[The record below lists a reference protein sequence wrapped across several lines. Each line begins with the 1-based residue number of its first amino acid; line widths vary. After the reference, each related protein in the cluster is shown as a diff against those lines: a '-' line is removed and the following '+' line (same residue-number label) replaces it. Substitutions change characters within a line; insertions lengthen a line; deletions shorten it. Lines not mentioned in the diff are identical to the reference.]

1 MKKHWFKIF
10 LVLISFFALFVRIY
24 KVTDSPPSPYW
35 EEVALGY
42 DAYSISE
49 TGKDHHGNS
58 YPLVAFESFGDW
70 KPSGY
75 FYAIVPFIK
84 LFGLSVLSIRL
95 PSIIAGTGIVM
106 AIGWLT
112 WLFTDQFK
120 NNQRKSL
127 VLISMLLASI
137 SPWLIQFSRAGWEV
151 NLATFSVIMGI
162 NFGWASVN
170 KSKNKVSFIFLILS
184 VLFFVDS
191 MYVYHAARVISPLLG
206 LFLGL
211 RYLIFSYQKDKD
223 IRKLFL
229 QSSVIVGLLL
239 ILLFPFIKAWGSPI
253 LGQRAAET
261 TIFSDIS
268 IIESS
273 NYFKD
278 LYNNAWW
285 TRFAFH
291 RVFFYLRVIISQFFA
306 HFNISYLF
314 VAGDAIARHS
324 SQYFGLFYPFEV
336 LFLLIGSWFLLK
348 DLSKD
353 KKVFLLF
360 WIIVGVLP
368 AAISTPVP
376 HALRT
381 LPIAPAMILL
391 AVFGVWK
398 FHEFLSEKV
407 HCFIKGIKEFRKKFL
422 WLVILGAY
430 LFAFIGFYR
439 HLLFVYPKQFAN
451 DWQFG
456 YEQMIN
462 EVETLRKENP
472 EVPIYITR
480 QQGRP
485 AMYYWFYTKTDPKLV
500 QAADKISKQDQGEYL
515 EFENIK
521 FINSLNEVVSDPA
534 IVADFFNGEWRVQL
548 FYWRY

>member
-1 MKKHWFKIF
+1 MKKHWFKLF
-10 LVLISFFALFVRIY
+10 LVLISFFALFTRLY

-35 EEVALGY
+35 EEAALGY

-49 TGKDHHGNS
+49 TGRDHHGNS

-70 KPSGY
+70 KPAGY

-84 LFGLSVLSIRL
+84 LFGLSVLSVRL
-95 PSIIAGTGIVM
+95 PSVIAGTGIVM
-106 AIGWLT
+106 AIGWLA
-112 WLFTDQFK
+112 WLFTDQLK
-120 NNQRKSL
+120 DSQGKKL
-127 VLISMLLASI
+127 VIISMLLASI

-162 NFGWASVN
+162 NFGWASVS
-170 KSKNKVSFIFLILS
+170 KLKNKANFIFLILS

-211 RYLIFSYQKDKD
+211 RYLIFSFQKDKD
-223 IRKLFL
+223 MKRLFL
-229 QSSVIVGLLL
+229 QSSIIVGLLL
-239 ILLFPFIKAWGSPI
+239 ILLFPFIRAWGSPV

-278 LYNNAWW
+278 LYSNAWW
-285 TRFAFH
+285 TRFTFH
-291 RVFFYLRVIISQFFA
+291 RIFFYLGVIASQFFA

-324 SQYFGLFYPFEV
+324 SQYFGLFYPFEA

-348 DLSKD
+348 YLSKD
-353 KKVFLLF
+353 KKAFLLF

-381 LPIAPAMILL
+381 LPIAPAMMILTS
-391 AVFGVWK
+391 FGAWK
-398 FHEFLSEKV
+398 FHEFLSERI
-407 HCFIKGIKEFRKKFL
+407 HCFIKGIKEFRKKIL
-422 WLVILGAY
+422 WLVISGAY
-430 LFAFIGFYR
+430 LLSFVGFYR
-439 HLLFVYPKQFAN
+439 HLLFVYPNQFAS

-456 YEQMIN
+456 YEQMIS
-462 EVETLRKENP
+462 EVETLKKDNP
-472 EVPIYITR
+472 ELPAYITR

-500 QAADKISKQDQGEYL
+500 QRADETSKQDQGEYL

-521 FINSLNEVVSDPA
+521 FVNSIGEVVEQQA
-534 IVADFFNGEWRVQL
+534 IVADFEDGAWNTRL
-548 FYWRY
+548 IP